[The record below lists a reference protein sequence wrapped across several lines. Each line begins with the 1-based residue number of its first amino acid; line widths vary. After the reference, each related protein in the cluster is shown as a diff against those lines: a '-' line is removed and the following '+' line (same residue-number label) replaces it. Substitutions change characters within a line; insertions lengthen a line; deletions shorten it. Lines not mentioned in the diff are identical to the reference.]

1 MAKTQRTPRG
11 PVARVEGRGHEL
23 DSPASRF
30 RLLAKRLLKV
40 SRQDLIDQQKID
52 NDQQDRTK
60 TPFATKD

>member
-1 MAKTQRTPRG
+1 
-11 PVARVEGRGHEL
+11 
-23 DSPASRF
+23 
-30 RLLAKRLLKV
+30 LLAKRLLKV